1 MARDIYSLQLHY
13 KIGPQPGM
21 NVLHFAEDTES
32 SANPDVG
39 AQGCMAAFDTQ
50 IKTIWLACLPDDVEL
65 IGYKARRVNNG
76 GGPGVVQP
84 ITAEAGTRTGGFSA
98 GAIGPCM
105 IWSYQKLAGGWAA
118 GRTFLPG
125 VSEDD
130 IQENSFD
137 AALITA
143 CQAVIAQF
151 LTIPAM
157 TTMMPPL
164 NFEFGIYSPTADSFS
179 GAESGYVSGKPGV
192 QNRRMK
198 PTF

>member
-1 MARDIYSLQLHY
+1 MARDIYALQLHY
-13 KIGPQPGM
+13 EIGPQPGM
-21 NVLHFAEDTES
+21 NVLHFAEDTEA

-50 IKTIWLACLPDDVEL
+50 IKTLWLDCLPEDVLL

-76 GGPGVVQP
+76 GGPGIVQP
-84 ITAEAGTRTGGFSA
+84 IAGEAGTRTGNFSA

-105 IWSYQKLAGGWAA
+105 IWSYQKFGGGWAA

-130 IQENSFD
+130 IEENSFV
-137 AALITA
+137 AGLIANIQAL
-143 CQAVIAQF
+143 QAQL
-151 LTIPAM
+151 LTVPAM

-164 NFEFGIYSPTADSFS
+164 NFEFGIYSPTHDAFS
-179 GAESGYVSGKPGV
+179 GAEAGHTSGKPGV